1 MSAQNGNNS
10 EFDNTSNA
18 FYNSSKEERIIQ
30 ATLMVVLAVASLA
43 GNGIVAFIVILQQR
57 LRTLSNILLANLACI
72 DLVKSG
78 VLIPLLTATI
88 VTHPSDSP
96 LKGKQVCLILLSFS
110 AFAGTV
116 TVLAYVTICLD
127 RYIAIV
133 HPVAYK
139 QSWKSKTSIRSL
151 FVLSPWLIAAIVVF
165 PIYIGSHIDVNIGE
179 ETCTRYRAEFLANT
193 TTTAVSLTIF
203 IVSLFALIVLYA
215 LLFNSV
221 RELAKRR
228 IQFVSAENSHRVEER
243 VRKLEIHTAKTTAI
257 TVAAYVF
264 LWILYMVVTLL
275 RSQNYRSFWLDFL
288 SLFFQYTSGVINPFL
303 YFARIKELR
312 EGAKRIIRPRDWRYM
327 RSASMTERSRRI
339 SSGANLRSPIAA
351 HRYDEGSVA
360 GSGVQSGEDGPANL

>member
-1 MSAQNGNNS
+1 MAAQNGNVS
-10 EFDNTSNA
+10 DDENT
-18 FYNSSKEERIIQ
+18 YYKSSQEERIIQ
-30 ATLMVVLAVASLA
+30 ATLMVALAIASLA
-43 GNGIVAFIVILQQR
+43 GNGIVAFIVIMQQR
-57 LRTLSNILLANLACI
+57 LRSLSNILLANLACI

-88 VTHPSDSP
+88 ATHPSDSP
-96 LKGKQVCLILLSFS
+96 LKGKVACLILMSFS

-116 TVLAYVTICLD
+116 TVLAYVVICTD
-127 RYIAIV
+127 RYIAVV

-151 FVLSPWLIAAIVVF
+151 FVLSPWVIAAVVVF
-165 PIYIGSHIDVNIGE
+165 PIYVVTHKDVDIGA
-179 ETCTRYRAEFLANT
+179 ETCTRYREKFLAST
-193 TTTAVSLTIF
+193 VTTAVSLSIF

-275 RSQNYRSFWLDFL
+275 RYQDFISFWLDFL

-303 YFARIKELR
+303 YFARIKDLR
-312 EGAKRIIRPRDWRYM
+312 EGLKRVFKPRDWRYT
-327 RSASMTERSRRI
+327 RSTSMTERSRRV
-339 SSGANLRSPIAA
+339 SSGLNLRSPIASRDV
-351 HRYDEGSVA
+351 RYDEGSA
-360 GSGVQSGEDGPANL
+360 AASCTGSGEDGPSNV

>member
-1 MSAQNGNNS
+1 MAEANGNS
-10 EFDNTSNA
+10 SDYTS

-30 ATLMVVLAVASLA
+30 ATLMIALAIASLC
-43 GNGIVAFIVILQQR
+43 GNGIVAFLVIFQQR
-57 LRTLSNILLANLACI
+57 LRSLSNILLANLACI

-78 VLIPLLTATI
+78 ILIPLLTATI

-96 LKGKQVCLILLSFS
+96 LKGQVACLILLSFS
-110 AFAGTV
+110 AFTGTV
-116 TVLAYVTICLD
+116 TVLAYVTICID
-127 RYIAIV
+127 RYIAVV

-151 FVLSPWLIAAIVVF
+151 FVLSPWFIAAIVVF
-165 PIYIGSHIDVNIGE
+165 PIYIGSHIDVNLGE
-179 ETCTRYRAEFLANT
+179 ETCTRYRAQFLANT
-193 TTTAVSLTIF
+193 TTTAVSLSIF

-228 IQFVSAENSHRVEER
+228 IQFVSAANSHRVEER

-264 LWILYMVVTLL
+264 LWIIYMVVTLL
-275 RSQNYRSFWLDFL
+275 RYQDYISFWLDFL

-312 EGAKRIIRPRDWRYM
+312 EGLKRVIRPRDWRYT
-327 RSASMTERSRRI
+327 RSTSVTERSRRA
-339 SSGANLRSPIAA
+339 STGVNLRSPIASK
-351 HRYDEGSVA
+351 YDEASVA
-360 GSGVQSGEDGPANL
+360 GSGTGSKEDGPVSV